1 MAALRRDLQARSEGG
16 AGLAELL
23 SYLKGKN
30 RRLGPRRLSDE
41 QFDELSLYCWALQAG
56 NPKGLL
62 WGRAR
67 ELWGG
72 ALRNPFA
79 ATPLLA
85 ATPADIVGRYP

>member
-1 MAALRRDLQARSEGG
+1 MSALRRDLQARSEGG

-23 SYLKGKN
+23 SYLKRRS
-30 RRLGPRRLSDE
+30 RRLGPGRRLSDE
-41 QFDELSLYCWALQAG
+41 QLDELSLYCWALQAG

-72 ALRNPFA
+72 SRTGPPRAGQGSSRRPRRR
-79 ATPLLA
+79 AT
-85 ATPADIVGRYP
+85 G

>member
-1 MAALRRDLQARSEGG
+1 MAELRRDLQARSEGG

-23 SYLKGKN
+23 TYLKRRS
-30 RRLGPRRLSDE
+30 RRLGPGRRLSHE
-41 QFDELSLYCWALQAG
+41 QFDELSLYCWALQAS

-72 ALRNPFA
+72 SRTGPPSASQGSSRRPRRR
-79 ATPLLA
+79 AT
-85 ATPADIVGRYP
+85 G

>member
-72 ALRNPFA
+72 SRLGPPRAGQGSSRRPRRR
-79 ATPLLA
+79 AT
-85 ATPADIVGRYP
+85 G